1 MKLWKIAL
9 FALTVFAASCSIQ
22 KTSQPSVE
30 ITHVLAITQA
40 GDTIALPMSAIRPVN
55 YRVNYNY
62 PIGYNYYGPW
72 YSPNNVLIYGSRS
85 TSGRSSNNSSNI
97 NKKIT
102 PPSNN
107 KSMEKP
113 RMPASEGVN
122 INKGRN

>member
-85 TSGRSSNNSSNI
+85 TSGRSSNSSSNI

-102 PPSNN
+102 SPSNN

-113 RMPASEGVN
+113 KIPASENVN